1 MKKALL
7 LTFLFVSLC
16 SASFAQKTTDDYMY
30 IDGIKT
36 VNGNLCFD
44 VIMKGSDMYYTAF
57 QADIQLPSGLRV
69 KSKRGGA
76 PSIDLLS
83 IEATFN
89 DDEGFTEHSIA
100 TNFPEEGNQ
109 TFVRIGCSSSGN
121 YNMAQTSGPLFRV
134 FVEKV
139 DATWPIGS
147 IQFSNALFITDDAI
161 GYEIANREYVVVIK
175 EDATL
180 PLKVSSAAKWSTCVL
195 PFSAEIPDGVTA
207 YTCSSNDNENIYLT
221 EAVSFEA
228 YTPYI
233 LYSENG
239 YSANI
244 GGTVDAEG
252 CPANGVSTDGYLVGA
267 VVPQTVKEGYIL
279 QKHGEDVKFY
289 AIDEGDSFV
298 VPAGKCWMN
307 IPEVGVK
314 AFNFVV
320 DNGETGIQTT
330 LDVKRN
336 SCVYDLTGRRIST
349 MKKDGLYIKN
359 GEKFINR

>member
-16 SASFAQKTTDDYMY
+16 SASFAQMKTEDYMY
-30 IDGIKT
+30 IDGLKT

-44 VIMKGSDMYYTAF
+44 VIMKGSDMYYAAF
-57 QADIQLPSGLRV
+57 QADIQMPSGLRV

-76 PSIDLLS
+76 PSVDLLS
-83 IEATFN
+83 SEATFN
-89 DDEGFTEHSIA
+89 DEEGFTEHAIA

-139 DATWPIGS
+139 ETTWPIGA

-161 GYEIANREYVVVIK
+161 GYEIADREDVVVMK

-180 PLKVSSAAKWSTCVL
+180 PLNISVAAKWSTCVL
-195 PFSAEIPDGVTA
+195 PFSAEIPEGVTA
-207 YTCSSNDNENIYLT
+207 YTCSSNDEENIYLT
-221 EAVSFEA
+221 KAESFKA

-233 LYSENG
+233 LHSENG
-239 YSANI
+239 YSGI
-244 GGTVDAEG
+244 ISGVVDAEG
-252 CPANGVSTDGYLVGA
+252 CPANGVSTDGYLMGA
-267 VVPQTVKEGYIL
+267 VVQQIVKEGYVL

-289 AIDEGDSFV
+289 VIDEGDSFV

-307 IPEVGVK
+307 IPEASVK
-314 AFNFVV
+314 AFSFVV
-320 DNGETGIQTT
+320 DNGETGILTT

-336 SCVYDLTGRRIST
+336 SRVYDLTGRRVST
-349 MKKDGLYIKN
+349 MKKSGLYIKN
-359 GEKFINR
+359 GEKFINK